1 MKQNGRYHVD
11 VLWDMELKEKSEEL
25 IENLK
30 TVYMSYHAK
39 QRFIQRNKHQIDYDT
54 MLEVI
59 RNHKRYMVYSADYTN
74 GRVWAVACRF
84 DYTDKLDVIAIVTEK
99 GKVITCWL
107 NKKDDYHDTLDVSKY
122 VGGDILSRSKKIKKM
137 C

>member
-1 MKQNGRYHVD
+1 MKINGRYHVD
-11 VLWDMELKEKSEEL
+11 VLWDYELNQKSKEL

-39 QRFIQRNKHQIDYDT
+39 LRFMQRNRHQIDYDT
-54 MLEVI
+54 MVRVI
-59 RNHKRYMVYSADYTN
+59 SEHKRYIVYSADYTD

-84 DYTDKLDVIAIVTEK
+84 DYTEKLDIIAIVTEK

-107 NKKDDYHDTLDVSKY
+107 NKKDDYHDNLDVTKY
-122 VGGDILSRSKKIKKM
+122 VGGNILSRSKKIKKM